1 MPPVLA
7 PDVEL
12 VADVAVALSAASGVD
27 TAIVESVEEMAALDV
42 VPNSKDLQHLSPPP
56 PRVPELSCCDSTPKG
71 LCPPATPTNL
81 HLPSLIA

>member
-27 TAIVESVEEMAALDV
+27 TAIVESVEEATALDV
-42 VPNSKDLQHLSPPP
+42 APNSKDLQHLSPP
-56 PRVPELSCCDSTPKG
+56 G
-71 LCPPATPTNL
+71 A
-81 HLPSLIA
+81 

>member
-27 TAIVESVEEMAALDV
+27 TAIVESVEEATALDV
-42 VPNSKDLQHLSPPP
+42 APNSKDLQHLS
-56 PRVPELSCCDSTPKG
+56 PRVPELSCCDSTPKEP
-71 LCPPATPTNL
+71 CPPATPTNL